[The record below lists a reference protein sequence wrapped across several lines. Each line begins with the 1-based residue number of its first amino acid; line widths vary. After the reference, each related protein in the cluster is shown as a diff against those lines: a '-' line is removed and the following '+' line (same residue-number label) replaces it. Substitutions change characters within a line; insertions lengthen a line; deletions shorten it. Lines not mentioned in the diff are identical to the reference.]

1 MSMSNRK
8 GMYDPSSFLAR
19 CVAYAGMAKII
30 FLVVL
35 LVPASADYCRAE
47 TISLNNLIREGI
59 RNNPDLSTMRSR
71 ASASIHRPPQA
82 GSLPDPMFM
91 VGYENMG
98 TRTYNYGDE
107 DSKWMLTASQMFP
120 FPGKLGLKTEM
131 AEKESQSLFHQTET
145 AEINLIRKIREQYID
160 LAVAHKELE
169 LLMAKKSIY
178 EKVEEAA
185 LARYAS
191 GMGMQQEVLMAQ
203 TEKYMLLENE
213 EMLKAKI
220 SSIEAMLGASIGRKP
235 GDPLGKPEEII
246 FSPFKLSQE
255 EAQKKA
261 EDASP
266 EIKAMVKMSEASNAK
281 LDMAR
286 KEYYPDFT
294 LSAGY
299 ILRGGDNEDMVNF
312 SATANI
318 PLFFVTKQR
327 EGVYEAAKNLEE
339 SRHAIES
346 ARLMIASVIRD
357 NYAMLKSGGNL
368 IGLYKNA
375 IIPKSR
381 QDFEQAM
388 AAFSTGKAEALLVLE
403 RLKRFKDAETSLW
416 KNMGEREK
424 AVARIE
430 ALAAIAVPLKYMG
443 SARNQNP

>member
-1 MSMSNRK
+1 MSNRK
-8 GMYDPSSFLAR
+8 NLHELSGFFEFHI
-19 CVAYAGMAKII
+19 AYAGLAQII
-30 FLVVL
+30 LLIIL
-35 LVPASADYCRAE
+35 LVPAYAAFCQAE

-59 RNNPDLSTMRSR
+59 QNNPDLSVLRSR
-71 ASASIHRPPQA
+71 ASASVHRAPQA

-131 AEKESQSLFHQTET
+131 AEKESQGLFHQAET
-145 AEINLIRKIREQYID
+145 SEINLIRKIREQYID
-160 LAVAHKELE
+160 LALAHKELE
-169 LLMAKKSIY
+169 LLSAKKTIY

-203 TEKYMLLENE
+203 TEKYMILENE
-213 EMLKAKI
+213 EMLKAKV
-220 SSIEAMLGASIGRKP
+220 SSTEAMLAASIGRKP
-235 GDPLGKPEEII
+235 GDRLGKPEEIT
-246 FSPFKLSQE
+246 LSTFELSLE

-266 EIKAMVKMSEASNAK
+266 ELKAMTKMSEASNAK

-286 KEYYPDFT
+286 KEYYPDIT

-299 ILRGGDNEDMVNF
+299 VLRGGDNEDMVNF

-318 PLFFVTKQR
+318 PIFFSTKQR

-339 SRHAIES
+339 SRHATES
-346 ARLMIASVIRD
+346 ARLMIASGIRD

-368 IGLYKNA
+368 VNLYQNA

-381 QDFEQAM
+381 QDFEQAL
-388 AAFSTGKAEALLVLE
+388 AAFSTGRAEALLVLE

-416 KNMGEREK
+416 KNIGEREK

-430 ALAAIAVPLKYMG
+430 ALTAIAVPEKYMA